1 MLICCFIVACR
12 LLLGYYDLLT
22 LSRGRSPF
30 VIVARLYFPSQYSS
44 LDSRISANIN
54 IEAIK
59 VVLMTV
65 ITVPVDPL
73 TSGLLLV
80 M

>member
-1 MLICCFIVACR
+1 MLICCYIVACR

-22 LSRGRSPF
+22 FSRGRFSF
-30 VIVARLYFPSQYSS
+30 VIVARLCFPSQYSS
-44 LDSRISANIN
+44 LDSRISASIN

-59 VVLMTV
+59 VVLMTI

-73 TSGLLLV
+73 TPGIL
-80 M
+80 